1 MKLIT
6 KAILQNLPSIH
17 HVINQ
22 STEERMII
30 AHLYN
35 PIGVGDWFVI
45 AADPIESD
53 YRLFGLVLL
62 ENPAFETFSLK
73 ELEKLRLPFGERVRM
88 DKSFKPMNLSELR
101 NNLHILF

>member
-6 KAILQNLPSIH
+6 KAVLKSLPSIN

-22 STEERMII
+22 PAEERVII

-35 PIGVGDWFVI
+35 PIGVGDWFVM
-45 AADPIESD
+45 AADPMGAD

-62 ENPAFETFSLK
+62 EAPVFETFSLS
-73 ELEKLRLPFGERVRM
+73 ELEKLRLPFGERIRM
-88 DKSFKPMNLSELR
+88 DKTFKPMNLNELR
-101 NNLHILF
+101 NNIHILI